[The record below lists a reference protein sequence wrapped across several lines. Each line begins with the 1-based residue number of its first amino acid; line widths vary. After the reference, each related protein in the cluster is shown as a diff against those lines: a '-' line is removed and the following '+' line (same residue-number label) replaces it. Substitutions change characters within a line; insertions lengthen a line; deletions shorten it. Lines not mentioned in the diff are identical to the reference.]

1 VLSVFRAV
9 DRGGLNVK
17 SIAIIGYDPATSQS
31 KKIGRKT
38 DEILNSVTTSGKVA
52 LRKLFDTINTDNL
65 KFVDRLNSNTILLK
79 VVK

>member
-1 VLSVFRAV
+1 VFRAV

-17 SIAIIGYDPATSQS
+17 STAITGYDPATSQA